1 MIASTFDLTQVIEET
16 GGASIFF
23 EGKPSRYVVGDSR
36 YGSVD
41 PDPTQALR
49 IQNHII
55 EVLDRAITNGIDLEG
70 IGFWRDDKGMLH
82 VDPIITYNDLD
93 VALDVAKHNGEMSI
107 WDSQEQQVIW
117 VI

>member
-1 MIASTFDLTQVIEET
+1 MITSTFDLTQVIEET

-23 EGKPSRYVVGDSR
+23 EGKPLRYVVGNSR

-49 IQNHII
+49 LRIHII
-55 EVLDRAITNGIDLEG
+55 EILDRAITYGIEFEG
-70 IGFWRDDKGMLH
+70 IGFWRDDKGMVH

-93 VALDVAKHNGEMSI
+93 IALEVAKYNSEMSI
-107 WDSQEQQVIW
+107 WDSQEQKVIW
-117 VI
+117 VE